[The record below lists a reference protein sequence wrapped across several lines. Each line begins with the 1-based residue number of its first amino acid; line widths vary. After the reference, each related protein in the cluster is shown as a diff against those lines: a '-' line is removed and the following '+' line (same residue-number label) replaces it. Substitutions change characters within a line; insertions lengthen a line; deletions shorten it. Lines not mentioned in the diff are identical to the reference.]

1 MTTSLIHDL
10 LTPAIDTAKAHQYAL
25 TQYADALSAELD
37 EFDKLIKAAER
48 DKEDA
53 DEDLGLQ
60 IQVVGAKKPVGPVAS
75 NELVNPVCLLPLN
88 HVVSHACFES
98 SPFYE
103 ESVRRTRYLAWTT
116 VRPMKAK
123 ELAALDEGVKH
134 ENTRLKALETR
145 DRGTSDIDIV
155 LNTEGINWA
164 IIAEKVSD
172 ASTAKWTA
180 DEVRFKWMADR
191 HPKIN
196 HDEWTDQEIEQLK
209 RIAQETKVNWVQV
222 AKDLGTNRIPLD
234 CMRKAIQLRQRPKHT
249 WKKRIDDR
257 LEEAVQ
263 KYGVSNWS
271 LVARYVSNE
280 LNAVQC
286 EARYVRLHLDR
297 RPWTAEED
305 ARMYLAVA
313 GYGQSWVDVASA
325 MPGRTNDQCRDRW
338 IERQNTASVW
348 TEDDDRRLV
357 ELVDQFGSV
366 GRWKAIASGMGG
378 GRIDVNCRSRYN
390 KIKPTPLP
398 EPQRKGKAKEKESN
412 PVWKQPPTYAL
423 SAPISAAAPS
433 AVPVLTTWALN
444 PRTRGNQ
451 AVPNPTPRAWPNA
464 VPPQS
469 LIPFDAGPPA
479 PQPALVDSDA
489 MDVDPVVPQQI
500 PEPRRKEKDA
510 NGDVMDVNSET
521 APKPKRKPR
530 GRSQK
535 TQNAEV
541 DVPTTAEK
549 GLRRSARG
557 KGKESN

>member
-1 MTTSLIHDL
+1 MTTHDL

-37 EFDKLIKAAER
+37 ELDKLLKAAER
-48 DKEDA
+48 DGGDA

-60 IQVVGAKKPVGPVAS
+60 VQVVGAKKPAGPVAS
-75 NELVNPVCLLPLN
+75 SELVNP
-88 HVVSHACFES
+88 S

-103 ESVRRTRYLAWTT
+103 ESMRRTRYLAWTT

-123 ELAALDEGVKH
+123 ELVALDEGVKN
-134 ENTRLKALETR
+134 ENTRLKAMETR
-145 DRGTSDIDIV
+145 DRGTSDIDIIQ
-155 LNTEGINWA
+155 NTEGINWA

-172 ASTAKWTA
+172 ASTAKWTT

-191 HPKIN
+191 HPRIN
-196 HDEWTDQEIEQLK
+196 HGEWTDEEIEQLK

-234 CMRKAIQLRQRPKHT
+234 CMRKGIQLRQRPKHA

-263 KYGVSNWS
+263 KYGVANWS
-271 LVARYVSNE
+271 LVARYVSSE

-297 RPWTAEED
+297 RPWTAAED
-305 ARMYLAVA
+305 ARLYLAVA
-313 GYGQSWVDVASA
+313 GYGQSWVDAANA

-338 IERQNTASVW
+338 IERQKAASVW
-348 TEDDDRRLV
+348 TEDDDHRLV
-357 ELVDQFGSV
+357 ELVEQFGTL
-366 GRWKAIASGMGG
+366 GRWKSIASEMGG

-390 KIKPTPLP
+390 KIKPMPPP
-398 EPQRKGKAKEKESN
+398 EPQKKSKAKEKEGN

-423 SAPISAAAPS
+423 SAPVSVAAPS

-451 AVPNPTPRAWPNA
+451 AVPNPAPRAWPNA
-464 VPPQS
+464 VPPQPP
-469 LIPFDAGPPA
+469 IPSDTGSPA
-479 PQPALVDSDA
+479 PQPAPVDSDA
-489 MDVDPVVPQQI
+489 MDVDPVVPHQK
-500 PEPRRKEKDA
+500 PKPRSQEKDA
-510 NGDVMDVNSET
+510 NDDVMNVDSET
-521 APKPKRKPR
+521 APKPKPR
-530 GRSQK
+530 GRPK
-535 TQNAEV
+535 KIQNVEA
-541 DVPTTAEK
+541 DVAATAEK
-549 GLRRSARG
+549 GLRRSVRG
-557 KGKESN
+557 KDKEK

>member
-75 NELVNPVCLLPLN
+75 SELVNP
-88 HVVSHACFES
+88 F

-103 ESVRRTRYLAWTT
+103 ESMRRTRYLAWTT

-123 ELAALDEGVKH
+123 ELAALDEGVKN

-145 DRGTSDIDIV
+145 DRGASDIDIV

-209 RIAQETKVNWVQV
+209 RIAQEAKVNWVQV

-234 CMRKAIQLRQRPKHT
+234 CMRKAIQLRQRPKHA

-271 LVARYVSNE
+271 LVARYVSHE

-305 ARMYLAVA
+305 ARLYLAVA
-313 GYGQSWVDVASA
+313 GYGQSWVDW
-325 MPGRTNDQCRDRW
+325 RTNDQCRDRW
-338 IERQNTASVW
+338 IERQNAASVW
-348 TEDDDRRLV
+348 MEDDDRRLM
-357 ELVDQFGSV
+357 ELVDQFGIL
-366 GRWKAIASGMGG
+366 GRWKTIASEMGG
-378 GRIDVNCRSRYN
+378 GRIDANC
-390 KIKPTPLP
+390 
-398 EPQRKGKAKEKESN
+398 KAKEKESN

-423 SAPISAAAPS
+423 SAPVSAAAPS
-433 AVPVLTTWALN
+433 AGPVLTTWALN

-451 AVPNPTPRAWPNA
+451 GVPNPAPRAWPNA
-464 VPPQS
+464 VPPQPP
-469 LIPFDAGPPA
+469 PFDSGPSA
-479 PQPALVDSDA
+479 PPSAPVDSDA
-489 MDVDPVVPQQI
+489 MNVDPVIPQQN
-500 PEPRRKEKDA
+500 PELRRQGKDA
-510 NGDVMDVNSET
+510 NDDVMDVDSET
-521 APKPKRKPR
+521 APKSKPR
-530 GRSQK
+530 RRPKK
-535 TQNAEV
+535 TQNTEV
-541 DVPTTAEK
+541 DVSATAEK

-557 KGKESN
+557 KGKESS

>member
-1 MTTSLIHDL
+1 MTTSRIHDL
-10 LTPAIDTAKAHQYAL
+10 LTPAIDTAQAHQYAL
-25 TQYADALSAELD
+25 TQYADALSTELD
-37 EFDKLIKAAER
+37 ELDKLLKAAER

-53 DEDLGLQ
+53 DDDLGLQ
-60 IQVVGAKKPVGPVAS
+60 VQIIGAKKPVGPVAS
-75 NELVNPVCLLPLN
+75 SELVNP
-88 HVVSHACFES
+88 S

-103 ESVRRTRYLAWTT
+103 EAMQRTRYLTWTT

-123 ELAALDEGVKH
+123 ELAALDEGVRN

-155 LNTEGINWA
+155 HNTEGINWN

-180 DEVRFKWMADR
+180 DEVQFKWMADR
-191 HPKIN
+191 HPRIN
-196 HDEWTDQEIEQLK
+196 HGEWTDQEIEQLK
-209 RIAQETKVNWVQV
+209 RIVQETKVNWVQV

-234 CMRKAIQLRQRPKHT
+234 CLRKAIQLRQRPKHA

-263 KYGVSNWS
+263 KYGVANWS

-297 RPWTAEED
+297 RPWTAAED
-305 ARMYLAVA
+305 ARLHSAVG

-338 IERQNTASVW
+338 IERQKAASVW
-348 TEDDDRRLV
+348 TEDDDRRLA
-357 ELVDQFGSV
+357 ELVDQFGTV
-366 GRWKAIASGMGG
+366 GRWKTIASEMGG

-390 KIKPTPLP
+390 KIKPTPPP
-398 EPQRKGKAKEKESN
+398 EPQKKGKGVEKESN

-423 SAPISAAAPS
+423 SAPVSAAAPL

-451 AVPNPTPRAWPNA
+451 AVPNPAPRAWPNA
-464 VPPQS
+464 VPQPS
-469 LIPFDAGPPA
+469 IPFDAGPSA
-479 PQPALVDSDA
+479 PKSAPVDSDA
-489 MDVDPVVPQQI
+489 MSIDPVIPQQN
-500 PEPRRKEKDA
+500 PEPRRQEKDA
-510 NGDVMDVNSET
+510 NDDVMDVDSET
-521 APKPKRKPR
+521 APKPKPR
-530 GRSQK
+530 GRPKK
-535 TQNAEV
+535 TQTVEA
-541 DVPTTAEK
+541 DVPAK
-549 GLRRSARG
+549 GLKRSVRTR
-557 KGKESN
+557 KSS

>member
-1 MTTSLIHDL
+1 MTTSLIRDL
-10 LTPAIDTAKAHQYAL
+10 LTPALDTAKAHQYAL

-60 IQVVGAKKPVGPVAS
+60 VQVVGAKKPAGPVAPS
-75 NELVNPVCLLPLN
+75 ELVDP
-88 HVVSHACFES
+88 S

-103 ESVRRTRYLAWTT
+103 ESMRRTRYLAWTT
-116 VRPMKAK
+116 VRPK
-123 ELAALDEGVKH
+123 LAALDEGVKN

-180 DEVRFKWMADR
+180 DEVQFKWMANR

-234 CMRKAIQLRQRPKHT
+234 CMRKAIQLRQRPKHA

-263 KYGVSNWS
+263 KYGVANWS
-271 LVARYVSNE
+271 LVARYVSDE

-297 RPWTAEED
+297 RPWTGEED
-305 ARMYLAVA
+305 ARLYLAVA

-338 IERQNTASVW
+338 IERQNAASVW
-348 TEDDDRRLV
+348 TEDDDHRLV
-357 ELVDQFGSV
+357 ELVDQFGTV
-366 GRWKAIASGMGG
+366 GRWKTIASEMGG
-378 GRIDVNCRSRYN
+378 GRIDANCRSRYN
-390 KIKPTPLP
+390 KVKPTPLP
-398 EPQRKGKAKEKESN
+398 EPQKKGKAKEKESN
-412 PVWKQPPTYAL
+412 SVWKQPPTYAL
-423 SAPISAAAPS
+423 SAPVSAAAPS

-451 AVPNPTPRAWPNA
+451 AVPNPAPRAWPNA
-464 VPPQS
+464 VPTQPS
-469 LIPFDAGPPA
+469 KAFDAGPSASPI
-479 PQPALVDSDA
+479 DTDA
-489 MDVDPVVPQQI
+489 MNIDPVIPQQN
-500 PEPRRKEKDA
+500 PELRGQEKAA
-510 NGDVMDVNSET
+510 NNDVMDVDSKT
-521 APKPKRKPR
+521 APKSKPR
-530 GRSQK
+530 RRSKK
-535 TQNAEV
+535 TQNVEV
-541 DVPTTAEK
+541 DVPATAEK

-557 KGKESN
+557 KGKECS

>member
-37 EFDKLIKAAER
+37 ELDKLLKAAER

-60 IQVVGAKKPVGPVAS
+60 VQVVGGKKPAGPVAS
-75 NELVNPVCLLPLN
+75 SELVNP
-88 HVVSHACFES
+88 S
-98 SPFYE
+98 SSFYE
-103 ESVRRTRYLAWTT
+103 ESMQRTRYLAWTT

-123 ELAALDEGVKH
+123 ELAALDEGVKN
-134 ENTRLKALETR
+134 ENIRLKALETR
-145 DRGTSDIDIV
+145 DRGTSDIDITH
-155 LNTEGINWA
+155 NTEGINWA

-180 DEVRFKWMADR
+180 DEVQFKWMADR
-191 HPKIN
+191 HPRIN
-196 HDEWTDQEIEQLK
+196 HGEWTDEEIEQLK
-209 RIAQETKVNWVQV
+209 RIAQETKVDWGQV
-222 AKDLGTNRIPLD
+222 TKDLGTNRIPLD
-234 CMRKAIQLRQRPKHT
+234 CMRKVIQLRQRPKHA

-263 KYGVSNWS
+263 KYGVANWS
-271 LVARYVSNE
+271 LVARYVAND

-297 RPWTAEED
+297 RPWTAAED
-305 ARMYLAVA
+305 ARLYLAVA

-325 MPGRTNDQCRDRW
+325 MQGRTNDQCRDRW
-338 IERQNTASVW
+338 IERQKVASVW
-348 TEDDDRRLV
+348 TEDDDRRLM
-357 ELVDQFGSV
+357 ELVDQFGTL
-366 GRWKAIASGMGG
+366 GRWKAIASEMGG

-390 KIKPTPLP
+390 KIKPTLPP
-398 EPQRKGKAKEKESN
+398 EPQKKGKSKEKEGN

-423 SAPISAAAPS
+423 SAPVSAAAPS

-451 AVPNPTPRAWPNA
+451 AVPNPAPRAWPNA
-464 VPPQS
+464 VPPQPS
-469 LIPFDAGPPA
+469 IPFDAGPPA
-479 PQPALVDSDA
+479 SHPAPVDSDA
-489 MDVDPVVPQQI
+489 MDIDPVVPQQN
-500 PEPRRKEKDA
+500 PKPRRQEENA
-510 NGDVMDVNSET
+510 NDDVMDVDSEN
-521 APKPKRKPR
+521 AAKPKPR
-530 GRSQK
+530 GRPKK
-535 TQNAEV
+535 TQTVEA
-541 DVPTTAEK
+541 DVPATAAK

-557 KGKESN
+557 KDKEK